1 MDDQLCKHV
10 AGHIGGPPGKGG
22 LRTVPKSFMERFFIN
37 GGRISGGQLLCC
49 AIAVLGKEKSQDVE
63 EIKQLYEIVIR
74 ELERFVADEDRR
86 STVAKLFSL
95 KEIDIEMCVER
106 VRVLQLSLKSI
117 RQGHGGLANECY
129 LGASLDFAALFSSKE
144 FAARSFLIF
153 EHPDYVAE
161 PPPTEVTEKLVGRYC
176 AKKMNDPNSL
186 DGTWVLGRIT
196 KVNSTDVH
204 KADGRNGE
212 GKQHKKLRFTW
223 KDRANRTELIKV
235 RLRLRDYDI
244 NWVLFETKKKKKKKQ
259 KKKEQHP
266 PQKSRAKGPKAA
278 KTAK

>member
-1 MDDQLCKHV
+1 MKLIKGPQQGTMTTETISTRMFTKVHGPSYKDPEAIIKLCERV
-10 AGHIGGPPGKGG
+10 A
-22 LRTVPKSFMERFFIN
+22 KSFWTESTRVPLRAN
-37 GGRISGGQLLCC
+37 GQKK
-49 AIAVLGKEKSQDVE
+49 AAE
-63 EIKQLYEIVIR
+63 
-74 ELERFVADEDRR
+74 
-86 STVAKLFSL
+86 
-95 KEIDIEMCVER
+95 
-106 VRVLQLSLKSI
+106 VRVVNNDRKRKRDANSAEAKAAADNAAISATGTVLST
-117 RQGHGGLANECY
+117 NEP
-129 LGASLDFAALFSSKE
+129 
-144 FAARSFLIF
+144 F

>member
-1 MDDQLCKHV
+1 LCKHV

-153 EHPDYVAE
+153 EQQQQDSDQFMASLWMGIGLIDAE
-161 PPPTEVTEKLVGRYC
+161 KNGTLDKVS
-176 AKKMNDPNSL
+176 ASL
-186 DGTWVLGRIT
+186 LA
-196 KVNSTDVH
+196 TD
-204 KADGRNGE
+204 
-212 GKQHKKLRFTW
+212 
-223 KDRANRTELIKV
+223 
-235 RLRLRDYDI
+235 LRLFDYRGELLI
-244 NWVLFETKKKKKKKQ
+244 ILL
-259 KKKEQHP
+259 
-266 PQKSRAKGPKAA
+266 
-278 KTAK
+278 